1 MLVKTLVSVTCVYI
15 TCAAPMTVLAVTRFA
30 IPEFRGDGNLRR
42 QYVSAHTSASA
53 LLMVNASV
61 SFVVYITQ
69 SSRFRRE
76 LMKLL
81 TKQPSIGQSPAFTPK
96 NERIKCNVH
105 HASTLSPSPSQM
117 NAVQRILS

>member
-1 MLVKTLVSVTCVYI
+1 MLVKTLVSAACVYI

-30 IPEFRGDGNLRR
+30 IPQFRGDGNLRR

-81 TKQPSIGQSPAFTPK
+81 TKQPSTGQ
-96 NERIKCNVH
+96 CNVH
-105 HASTLSPSPSQM
+105 HACTLSPSPSQM